1 MRSNDIL
8 TVRVDLENGE
18 YVLSRYDGQQSLVKP
33 INDGE
38 RKSYDKKYIAE
49 RRKQIIGRNVPKEK
63 EKQIDVGLYDSL
75 VEFDQTYGTEYAQKY
90 IDITTETIFIKVS
103 ESKRDFRIY

>member
-49 RRKQIIGRNVPKEK
+49 RRKQIIRRNVRVCRGHAGR
-63 EKQIDVGLYDSL
+63 QQRVLTS
-75 VEFDQTYGTEYAQKY
+75 T
-90 IDITTETIFIKVS
+90 
-103 ESKRDFRIY
+103 KRTK